1 MVGPGAPG
9 GYNPDV
15 ENPRGEQASV
25 RADGLSGRF
34 FVLDG
39 MDGCGKTTQSERL
52 VERLTWSTGREVL
65 HLREPGST
73 PVGESLRALLLDSE
87 VHLLPE
93 VEALLFLAARRTLLH
108 DLVEPAL
115 RAGKHVVCERFHAST
130 FAYQGVAG
138 GLGGENVL
146 RLCHDQITG
155 PHPDLE
161 LILGLPL
168 QVALDR
174 RGAATDRI
182 ENQGEDYHA
191 RVSLGYEE
199 YVGCEPRAR
208 WIAADGTMDQVSD
221 AVWQEVQNAL

>member
-15 ENPRGEQASV
+15 EKPNGEPAPD
-25 RADGLSGRF
+25 RAHGWPGRF

-52 VERLTWSTGREVL
+52 VQRLSRESGQEVL

-73 PVGESLRALLLDSE
+73 PVGESLRSLLLDSS

-93 VEALLFLAARRTLLH
+93 VEVLLFLAARRTLLH

-138 GLGGENVL
+138 GLGGQHVL
-146 RLCHDQITG
+146 KLCRGQISG
-155 PHPDLE
+155 PYPDLE
-161 LILGLPL
+161 LILGVPL
-168 QVALDR
+168 NKALER

-182 ENQGEDYHA
+182 ENQGDEYHG
-191 RVSLGYEE
+191 RVALGYEE

-208 WIAADGTMDQVSD
+208 WIPGEGSMDQVSE
-221 AVWQEVQNAL
+221 AIWQEVQGAL